1 VEKDLKAVGDFTAK
15 RTQALA
21 QLGST
26 TPAVPGFVSRGI
38 ALVIDV
44 FVMALAC
51 IFTTL
56 ILAWTG
62 TFLRMGT
69 VSGGPRLVDVGSRA
83 AIILV
88 CVFYLP
94 LSWAFTGQSV
104 GKAILGLRVVRR
116 GAESSTERLALW
128 RCFVRGTGYWLSAI
142 PFGFG
147 FLLAAFDKE
156 HRTLHDRLAG
166 TRVIYQPPK
175 RRSAPKIVSAP

>member
-1 VEKDLKAVGDFTAK
+1 LNAAGHFTAE

-26 TPAVPGFVSRGI
+26 KPAVPGFVSRAI

-51 IFTTL
+51 MFTTY
-56 ILAWTG
+56 ILEWTG

-69 VSGGPRLVDVGSRA
+69 VSGGPRVVVLGSRI
-83 AIILV
+83 AILLV
-88 CVFYLP
+88 GMFYLP
-94 LSWAFTGQSV
+94 LSWALTGQSI

-116 GAESSTERLALW
+116 GAETSTERLALW
-128 RCFVRGTGYWLSAI
+128 RCFVRGTGYWLSAV
-142 PFGFG
+142 PFGLG

-175 RRSAPKIVSAP
+175 RRSARARI

>member
-1 VEKDLKAVGDFTAK
+1 LNAAGHFTAE

-21 QLGST
+21 RLGST
-26 TPAVPGFVSRGI
+26 APAVPGFVSRAI

-51 IFTTL
+51 MFATYIV
-56 ILAWTG
+56 AWTG

-69 VSGGPRLVDVGSRA
+69 ISGGLRLVDLGSRI

-88 CVFYLP
+88 GVFYLP
-94 LSWAFTGQSV
+94 LSWALTGQSI

-116 GAESSTERLALW
+116 GAESSTQRLALW
-128 RCFVRGTGYWLSAI
+128 RCFARGIGYWLSAV
-142 PFGFG
+142 PFGLG
-147 FLLAAFDKE
+147 FMLAAFDKE

-175 RRSAPKIVSAP
+175 RRSSRARIG

>member
-1 VEKDLKAVGDFTAK
+1 LNAAGHFTAA
-15 RTQALA
+15 RTEALA

-26 TPAVPGFVSRGI
+26 APAVPGFVSR
-38 ALVIDV
+38 ALAVVIDV

-51 IFTTL
+51 MFMTL
-56 ILAWTG
+56 IFAWTG
-62 TFLRMGT
+62 TFLRLGT
-69 VSGGPRLVDVGSRA
+69 VSGGPHLLDLGSRV

-88 CVFYLP
+88 GVFYLP
-94 LSWAFTGQSV
+94 LSWALTGQSI

-116 GAESSTERLALW
+116 GAESSMERPAVW
-128 RCFVRGTGYWLSAI
+128 RCFVRGTGYWISAV
-142 PFGFG
+142 PFGLG

-175 RRSAPKIVSAP
+175 RRSPRTRI

>member
-1 VEKDLKAVGDFTAK
+1 MNAAGAFHRGAHPGARTA
-15 RTQALA
+15 RIHA
-21 QLGST
+21 
-26 TPAVPGFVSRGI
+26 PAVPGFVSRAI

-51 IFTTL
+51 MLTTY
-56 ILAWTG
+56 ILAWAG

-69 VSGGPRLVDVGSRA
+69 ISGGPRLVDWGARV
-83 AIILV
+83 AIIV
-88 CVFYLP
+88 VGVFYLP
-94 LSWAFTGQSV
+94 LSWALTGQSI

-128 RCFVRGTGYWLSAI
+128 RCFVRGTGYWLSAV
-142 PFGFG
+142 PFGLG

-175 RRSAPKIVSAP
+175 RRSPRARQRPPWPP

>member
-1 VEKDLKAVGDFTAK
+1 MNAAGHFTAG
-15 RTQALA
+15 RTHALA
-21 QLGST
+21 QLGSAA
-26 TPAVPGFVSRGI
+26 PAVPGFVSRGI

-44 FVMALAC
+44 FVMAVAC
-51 IFTTL
+51 MFMTL
-56 ILAWTG
+56 IFAWTG

-69 VSGGPRLVDVGSRA
+69 FAGGPHLVDWGARV

-88 CVFYLP
+88 GVFYLP
-94 LSWAFTGQSV
+94 LSWALTGQSV

-128 RCFVRGTGYWLSAI
+128 RCFVRGTGYWLSAV
-142 PFGFG
+142 PLGFG

-156 HRTLHDRLAG
+156 HRALHDRLAG

-175 RRSAPKIVSAP
+175 RRKVRARV